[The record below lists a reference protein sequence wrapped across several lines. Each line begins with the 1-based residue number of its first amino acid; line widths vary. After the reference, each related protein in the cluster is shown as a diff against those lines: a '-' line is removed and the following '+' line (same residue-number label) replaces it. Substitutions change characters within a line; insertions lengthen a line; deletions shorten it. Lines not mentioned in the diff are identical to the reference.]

1 MRDIVLIG
9 GGHAHLFVLEAFAD
23 RPPGGVRL
31 TLIAKEAFAPYSGML
46 PGRVSGQYPL
56 DSGEI
61 DLERLAERAGARFVH
76 GAATAIDRER
86 REVLVEGHSPIRYS
100 LLSLDLGIVPDVSA
114 IEGAATHGLVVKPIS
129 TFRRRLD
136 LLLADLR
143 SGRVKE
149 LAVVGGG
156 PAGFE
161 LAHALRKRTDAEQGN
176 RQADGAVSITLIAG
190 NDLLAGL
197 PERGRRLA
205 REALADAR
213 IDLVEGRR
221 AVRIEE
227 RAVILD
233 DGRRVAAD
241 AALVTTAATAPEI
254 LRRSGLGVDEA
265 GFLKVRPTL
274 QAEDDDT
281 LFAAGD
287 CVTLVGQER
296 PKAGVFAVREGPLLA
311 DNLFRAALGRSLR
324 RYRAQTA
331 HLMLLATAR
340 GEAIAVRNGLALK
353 SRLFFRLKDWIDR
366 RFVDRFGRD
375 VRSESLPN

>member
-9 GGHAHLFVLEAFAD
+9 GGHAHLFVLEAFAKKPLD
-23 RPPGGVRL
+23 GVRL
-31 TLIAKEAFAPYSGML
+31 TLVAREAFAPYSGML
-46 PGRVSGQYPL
+46 PGRVSGQYPI

-61 DLERLAERAGARFVH
+61 DLRRLAERAGARFLH

-86 REVLVEGHSPIRYS
+86 RQVVVEAHPPVPYS

-129 TFRRRLD
+129 TFRTRLD
-136 LLLADLR
+136 GLLADLG
-143 SGRVKE
+143 SGRAGA

-161 LAHALRKRTDAEQGN
+161 LAHALRRRAGGQGGSGQ
-176 RQADGAVSITLIAG
+176 RGQFVAITLIAG
-190 NDLLAGL
+190 SGLLAGL

-205 REALADAR
+205 RGALADAR

-221 AVRIEE
+221 AARIEA
-227 RAVILD
+227 RAVVLD
-233 DGRRVAAD
+233 DGRPIAAD
-241 AALVTTAATAPEI
+241 AALVTTAAAAPKI
-254 LRRSGLGVDEA
+254 LRRSGLPVDES

-287 CVTLVGQER
+287 CVTLIGQER
-296 PKAGVFAVREGPLLA
+296 PKAGVFAVREGPVLA
-311 DNLFRAALGRSLR
+311 ENLRRAALNRPLR
-324 RYRAQTA
+324 AYRAQRSY
-331 HLMLLATAR
+331 LMLLSLANDD
-340 GEAIAVRNGLALK
+340 AIAARNGIALR
-353 SRLFFRLKDWIDR
+353 SRLAFRLKDQIDR
-366 RFVDRFGRD
+366 RFVERFGGD
-375 VRSESLPN
+375 I